1 MNLFRSVG
9 LRRFWVTSRSENL
22 KRLWADP
29 DFRKKHKEAMN
40 KPETKK
46 LISRNSKRQMADP
59 EIKNKMI
66 TTMKKKFADPKMRK
80 KISERTKEAMKSIDL
95 SGPNNSQWKG
105 GVSIE
110 PYCRTWTDKEFK
122 SYIFERDNHTCQNT
136 DCWGKSKILTRHHI
150 DYDKKNCV
158 PDNII
163 TLCNSCNVRAN
174 TKREYWKKLYE
185 EIRNEIQS

>member
-95 SGPNNSQWKG
+95 SGPNKSQWKG

-122 SYIFERDNHTCQNT
+122 NYIFERDNHTCQNP

-174 TKREYWKKLYE
+174 TKRKYWQSEYKIIMEK
-185 EIRNEIQS
+185 